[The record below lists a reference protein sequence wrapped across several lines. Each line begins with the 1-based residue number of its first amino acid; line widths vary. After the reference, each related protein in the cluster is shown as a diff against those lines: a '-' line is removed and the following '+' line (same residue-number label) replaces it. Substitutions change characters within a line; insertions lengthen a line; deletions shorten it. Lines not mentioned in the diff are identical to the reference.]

1 MCVLIGKV
9 YTLEGVL
16 VVSSRQGFR
25 PAQATL
31 KQTLLKYAKEKGFA
45 ANFTDFKVRK
55 SELAITSESEHIF
68 NFFPGWNGPARLCEE
83 ADALWL
89 LCRVPLWHIWP
100 CTTQVSH

>member
-55 SELAITSESEHIF
+55 SKLAITSELETDMLKFYS
-68 NFFPGWNGPARLCEE
+68 FFSRLEWSSQ
-83 ADALWL
+83 AL
-89 LCRVPLWHIWP
+89 
-100 CTTQVSH
+100 

>member
-1 MCVLIGKV
+1 MCVLVGKV

-25 PAQATL
+25 PAQGTL

-45 ANFTDFKVRK
+45 ANFTDFKVCK
-55 SELAITSESEHIF
+55 SKLAITSESEHNILI
-68 NFFPGWNGPARLCEE
+68 FFPGWNGPARLCEE

-89 LCRVPLWHIWP
+89 LC
-100 CTTQVSH
+100 